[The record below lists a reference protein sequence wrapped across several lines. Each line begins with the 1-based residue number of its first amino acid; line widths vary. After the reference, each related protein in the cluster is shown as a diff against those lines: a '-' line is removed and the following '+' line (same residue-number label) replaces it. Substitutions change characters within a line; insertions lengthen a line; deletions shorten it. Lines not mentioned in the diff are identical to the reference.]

1 VARDRDLNVNIRG
14 NADDFDRATKSA
26 AASAKVFQRA
36 IKEQEE
42 QLRRQHEA
50 MDVTGRVM
58 VGFGAAVLGGLG
70 LATKAAVD
78 WETAWAGVTKTVDG
92 TAPQMAA
99 LEEALRSLA
108 QELPASHQEI
118 AAVAEAAGQL
128 GVERENIV
136 AFTRTM
142 INLGETTNLSAEEA
156 ASALARFMNVMGTS
170 QGDVDKLGS
179 ALVALG
185 NNSATTEAE
194 ILQMAQRLAGA
205 GRQIGITEGEVLGF
219 AAALSSVGIN
229 AEAGGSAF
237 SRVMITMEQ
246 AARSG
251 GEELE
256 GFARV
261 AGMSAQ
267 EFQAAYEQDAA
278 GAIVTFIQG
287 LARMQSQGQDVFG
300 TLDALSLG
308 EIRVRDSLLRAA
320 GASDLFADSL
330 RLGNESLEQNTA
342 LAAEAAK
349 RYETT
354 ASQMQIARN
363 NLNEFAIT
371 MGETFLP
378 VLGAV
383 SERTGAW
390 LQMLSDLPGPVRQ
403 GIAVLGSLA
412 GAASLVGGAA
422 LIAVPKVSEFRATL
436 DAAGG
441 RAAALNRGLGRV
453 GAFLGGPWG
462 IALAGAVTATG
473 IFLNKKAEAA
483 AAVRDFTSAIEADS
497 GAMESNTIEA
507 VNQRLAQEGLFEL
520 ADKLGIEYG
529 LLTQA
534 VLGNEQA
541 QAQLN
546 SKLDATQTGVSSLIP
561 GMNGLAATVD
571 GVTGKL
577 RIGQGV
583 VDENTLASTRLES
596 GINSL
601 TGSMQGAVGEYQRV
615 TEANRQAGV
624 AQDNLTGATGE
635 QTLAQQGQTAAMG
648 ETESQADALKA
659 SIDRLTGANITATEA
674 DIRFRD
680 QVMRL
685 TESLKSNGGTF
696 DLNTEQGRRNMEQLL
711 RTSQSSGDLQ
721 VALAEQSGSTEE
733 ATQAGERHRRKLI
746 DIVAQSIGNRDEAR
760 KLVDQYLAVGREV
773 DRTNNKIDAVPS
785 RKRILVTAAGRYE
798 FVRSAEDIRRGRPY
812 ASGGILPGYTPGRD
826 VHDFHAADG
835 SSSLHLSGG
844 EAVMRP
850 EWTRAV
856 GPRYVAAANAAART
870 GGPEGVRE
878 FLRGQD
884 SVHRFARGG
893 IYEWAPDAI
902 AAAERD
908 VSQRAARDLA
918 RRFKAEFG
926 GPLGGAGGP
935 GGWRWQMAVLRR
947 VFPGLQLIS
956 GYRPGAITA
965 TGNRSYHAL
974 GRAVDVPPRHDVFNW
989 VRGVY
994 GRNTKELIFSPAN
1007 NRQVWNGRP
1016 HFYSEPT
1023 RGDHWD
1029 HIHWAYDR
1037 GGIWRPGTFGWNLS
1051 GRPERVLTPRQTEAF
1066 ERLIKVLDTRFGS
1079 LHSLVGG
1086 AFGGGAQTKQV
1097 QVMPGATVNVA
1108 QPVDV
1113 DLLSQRLGFAA
1124 QTASF

>member
-1 VARDRDLNVNIRG
+1 MARGRDLNVNIRG

-36 IKEQEE
+36 VKEQED

-50 MDVTGRVM
+50 MNATGRVM

-108 QELPASHQEI
+108 QELPASHEQI

-136 AFTRTM
+136 EFTRTM

-170 QGDVDKLGS
+170 QGDVDELGS
-179 ALVALG
+179 ALVELG

-194 ILQMAQRLAGA
+194 ILEMAQRLAGA

-219 AAALSSVGIN
+219 AAALSSVGVN

-237 SRVMITMEQ
+237 SRVMITVEQ

-251 GEELE
+251 GTELE
-256 GFARV
+256 NFAAV
-261 AGMSAQ
+261 AGMSAG
-267 EFQAAYEQDAA
+267 EFKAAYEQDAA
-278 GAIVTFIQG
+278 GAIVAFIQG
-287 LARMQSQGQDVFG
+287 LARMQSSGQDVFG
-300 TLDALSLG
+300 TLDQLG
-308 EIRVRDSLLRAA
+308 LGNIRVRDSLLRAA
-320 GASDLFADSL
+320 GASDLFA
-330 RLGNESLEQNTA
+330 ESLTMGNAAMDENTA
-342 LAAEAAK
+342 LAEEAAK

-354 ASQMQIARN
+354 AAQMQVARN

-378 VLGAV
+378 ALGAV

-390 LQMLSDLPGPVRQ
+390 LQMLSRMPQPVTQ
-403 GIAVLGSLA
+403 ALGVLGGLA
-412 GAASLVGGAA
+412 GTLSLVGGAA
-422 LIAVPKVSEFRATL
+422 LIAVPKISEFRSTL

-441 RAAALNRGLGRV
+441 RTAAFNRGLGRV

-462 IALAGAVTATG
+462 LAIGAGITALA
-473 IFLNKKAEAA
+473 IFADRKAQAA
-483 AAVRDFTSAIEADS
+483 QQTREFTDAIVADS
-497 GAMESNTIEA
+497 GALGENARKVAANTLAKEGML
-507 VNQRLAQEGLFEL
+507 RLADE
-520 ADKLGIEYG
+520 LGISMG
-529 LLTQA
+529 LVTSAALGEGDAQEQLTRI
-534 VLGNEQA
+534 LNEQHAVMVNGQIVAGGVAESHRALSQRAAELRDGVMGTNSAVQQGTRDAKLLMEA
-541 QAQLN
+541 QAG
-546 SKLDATQTGVSSLIP
+546 TGAQ
-561 GMNGLAATVD
+561 M
-571 GVTGKL
+571 GVTGDAA
-577 RIGQGV
+577 RGQAAEQDLLNVELNDGTSAA
-583 VDENTLASTRLES
+583 DSLKASLE
-596 GINSL
+596 
-601 TGSMQGAVGEYQRV
+601 A
-615 TEANRQAGV
+615 
-624 AQDNLTGATGE
+624 LTGAHIG
-635 QTLAQQGQTAAMG
+635 
-648 ETESQADALKA
+648 
-659 SIDRLTGANITATEA
+659 ATEA
-674 DIRFRD
+674 EIRYRR
-680 QVMRL
+680 QVRLL
-685 TESLKSNGGTF
+685 TESLAENGGTF
-696 DLNTEQGRRNMEQLL
+696 DLNTQKGQDNMEQLL
-711 RTSQSSGDLQ
+711 RTAESSHGFQ
-721 VALAEQSGSTEE
+721 VALAEQSGSTDE
-733 ATQAGERHRRKLI
+733 ATKAGERHRQKLI
-746 DIVAQSIGNRDEAR
+746 DIVAQSQGNSAEAR
-760 KLVDQYLAVGREV
+760 AMAREMVDSYLAIGREV
-773 DRTNNKIDAVPS
+773 DQTSGKIRDMPA
-785 RKRILVTAAGRYE
+785 RKRVLVTAAGTYE
-798 FVRSAEDIRRGRPY
+798 FERSPEDIRRGRPY
-812 ASGGILPGYTPGRD
+812 AAGGILPGYTPGRD
-826 VHDFHAADG
+826 VHDFYAADG

-878 FLRGQD
+878 FLRGQN
-884 SVHRFARGG
+884 SVARFARGG
-893 IYEWAPDAI
+893 IYDWAPDAI

-908 VSQRAARDLA
+908 VSERAAKDLA

-935 GGWRWQMAVLRR
+935 GGWRWQMAVLRQ

-1016 HFYSEPT
+1016 HFYSGIT
-1023 RGDHWD
+1023 RANHWD

-1037 GGIWRPGTFGWNLS
+1037 GGIWKPGTMGWNLS
-1051 GRPERVLTPRQTEAF
+1051 GGPERVLTPRQTESF
-1066 ERLIKVLDTRFGS
+1066 ERLVKVLSTRFGN
-1079 LHSLVGG
+1079 LHSRVDG
-1086 AFGGGAQTKQV
+1086 AFGDGAQTKQV